1 MKHENEVSPDLKII
15 HTRELK
21 SLSDEAKA
29 EKENLKTHRWWEFQ
43 LRKDKLK
50 CQREKAKKKKIMK

>member
-29 EKENLKTHRWWEFQ
+29 EKENLKTHRWWEF
-43 LRKDKLK
+43 
-50 CQREKAKKKKIMK
+50 